1 MKEYVEDPLTKIYRE
16 KAGSR
21 SRFEEAK
28 KRFAENPLALDEFLA
43 ECFLS
48 SRCPHCGTEVSELDA
63 VHADGFFNDSHRRA
77 FYRETASREPS
88 LSSATALS
96 FAKWKI
102 AKDVASRAIEQAA
115 TPTESDSEEEPL
127 KEAA

>member
-1 MKEYVEDPLTKIYRE
+1 MREYVEDPLTKIYRE
-16 KAGSR
+16 KAEGR

-28 KRFAENPLALDEFLA
+28 KRFAEDPLALDEFLA

-48 SRCPHCGTEVSELDA
+48 SHCPHCGTEVRELDA
-63 VHADGFFNDSHRRA
+63 IRGDGFFSESHRRA
-77 FYRETASREPS
+77 FYQEISAQEPS

-96 FAKWKI
+96 YAQWKI
-102 AKDVASRAIEQAA
+102 AKDGASRAIEQAA
-115 TPTESDSEEEPL
+115 APTESDHEEEPL